1 MDEQFNKNQKNFFRA
16 QKDIA
21 EGKFNFLYLIE
32 PLEKEVLWKY
42 KAICSSLLNIIK
54 CEFYEIA
61 NCINWDNLIC
71 YVQLKWAKLQK

>member
-32 PLEKEVLWKY
+32 PLEKEVDNENEESDEQNKEIPNVERQHQQSNISFTEIY
-42 KAICSSLLNIIK
+42 KFFDKSHQNNLN
-54 CEFYEIA
+54 
-61 NCINWDNLIC
+61 
-71 YVQLKWAKLQK
+71 